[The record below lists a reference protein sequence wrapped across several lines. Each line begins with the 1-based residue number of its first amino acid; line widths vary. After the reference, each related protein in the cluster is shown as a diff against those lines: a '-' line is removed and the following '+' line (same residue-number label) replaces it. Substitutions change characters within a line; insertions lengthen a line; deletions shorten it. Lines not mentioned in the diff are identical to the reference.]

1 MNNGGDAAEQ
11 VVRLSLEGFEVAAK
25 LTGSAAKNVALL
37 LVSVLKQEQQTK
49 GKARLTNMIKSGKEL
64 KVFSMD
70 RYSAANALLIY
81 KQQPQATQLKDFRDW
96 QEDGVKVNKGAKSL
110 SILEPVEYTK
120 NDGSTGI
127 AYNVKKVFDVAQTSG
142 KKPAAPTLDRDP
154 RKLVAIM
161 LDTAPIDVS
170 TVEELPSPNMG
181 AFYKNEDQTLY
192 IKRDIG
198 NSVALCQ
205 CVAQELGHAQLAMNC
220 EAYSRRDMGFSAV
233 CVGYMLCRKF
243 GVDVKNF
250 AIDRIP
256 EELAGKSPKE
266 IRAELSKT
274 RSAMSEIGSRVSEEI
289 YRRRA
294 DRSKDQER

>member
-1 MNNGGDAAEQ
+1 MLSD
-11 VVRLSLEGFEVAAK
+11 LSL
-25 LTGSAAKNVALL
+25 
-37 LVSVLKQEQQTK
+37 
-49 GKARLTNMIKSGKEL
+49 
-64 KVFSMD
+64 
-70 RYSAANALLIY
+70 
-81 KQQPQATQLKDFRDW
+81 
-96 QEDGVKVNKGAKSL
+96 
-110 SILEPVEYTK
+110 
-120 NDGSTGI
+120 
-127 AYNVKKVFDVAQTSG
+127 DV
-142 KKPAAPTLDRDP
+142 
-154 RKLVAIM
+154 
-161 LDTAPIDVS
+161 
-170 TVEELPSPNMG
+170 
-181 AFYKNEDQTLY
+181 
-192 IKRDIG
+192 IKRKVHLIG
-198 NSVALCQ
+198 FLASAFGSVALGIPYR
-205 CVAQELGHAQLAMNC
+205 LGHAQLAMNC